1 MTDPAQSVLIATDS
15 SAGLVSVI
23 LGTQTFGVPVLCVQD
38 VIAQTPIN
46 RVPLAPPEVAGSL
59 NLRGR
64 IVTAIDLRCRLGMA
78 PRGPNEN
85 FMSVIVEQSSELYAF
100 LVDDVGD
107 VLWLSPAD
115 HEPNPVTMPPQWR
128 AVCSGLYRLED
139 ELLLVINVEQIL
151 NLGTV
156 SHVAA

>member
-1 MTDPAQSVLIATDS
+1 MSTVDPTLEAIDS
-15 SAGLVSVI
+15 TAGLVSIRV
-23 LGTQTFGVPVLCVQD
+23 GKQSFGVPVLKVQD

-46 RVPLAPPEVAGSL
+46 RVPLGPPEVAGSL

-64 IVTAIDLRCRLGMA
+64 IVTAIDLRCRLGME
-78 PRGPNEN
+78 PRGPDET
-85 FMSVIVEQSSELYAF
+85 FMSVIVERSGELYAL

-115 HEPNPVTMPPQWR
+115 HEPSPVTMSPQWR

-139 ELLLVINVEQIL
+139 DLLLVINVEQIL

-156 SHVAA
+156 SHAAA